1 MTWKP
6 NRNVWA
12 LSITSLL
19 TDVASEMVLPL
30 LPSFITTVL
39 GGGPAA
45 LGRMEGMAE
54 AVASLLKLWSGRQV
68 DGGRPCR
75 PWILAGYGLSGFIR
89 PFMGM
94 ATSVDAVVLIR
105 AGDRVGKG
113 LRTSPR
119 DVLLG
124 AAAPLEHRAQ
134 VFGFHR
140 AMDHAGAVI
149 GSLLGWVALSYLQ
162 WDLRSIFYA
171 AALPG
176 LLAFGVLL
184 FGLRE
189 EARPPEPP
197 RPVEK
202 NQPLPSTFWWF
213 LGATAVLGLGAGSE
227 GFLLLAAG
235 GSQVPLSGLPLLW
248 MGLHVVKSIS
258 SLWAGPVADRLG
270 HMGMF
275 ISGKLIHIAVFIG
288 FAYSTTP
295 GWAVAL
301 FLIHGLHN
309 GLAEGAEKALV
320 TGWVPST
327 LRGRAFGAW
336 NLVTG
341 LFALPAAL
349 GFGLLWEEV
358 SRPAAFLTAV
368 ALSLL
373 GTAMMLLIGR
383 KLAAA

>member
-6 NRNVWA
+6 NRNVWV

-19 TDVASEMVLPL
+19 TDVATEMVLPL
-30 LPSFITTVL
+30 LPSFVTTVL

-45 LGRMEGMAE
+45 LGRMEGLAE

-124 AAAPLEHRAQ
+124 AAAPPEHRAR

-140 AMDHAGAVI
+140 AMDHAGAVV
-149 GSLLGWVALSYLQ
+149 GSLLGWVALSYFQ

-189 EARPPEPP
+189 EARPVEPP
-197 RPVEK
+197 PPKAEK
-202 NQPLPSTFWWF
+202 QTLPPTFGWF
-213 LGATAVLGLGAGSE
+213 LAATAVLGLGAGSE

-288 FAYSTTP
+288 FAYSTTAE
-295 GWAVAL
+295 WAVAL

-320 TGWVPST
+320 TGWVPAT

-341 LFALPAAL
+341 LFALPAAV
-349 GFGLLWEEV
+349 GFGMLWEEV

-373 GTAMMLLIGR
+373 GTAMMLLIRR
-383 KLAAA
+383 KLPAP

>member
-1 MTWKP
+1 MSWKP

-54 AVASLLKLWSGRQV
+54 AVSSLLKLWSGRQV

-105 AGDRVGKG
+105 SGDRVGKG

-124 AAAPLEHRAQ
+124 AAAPPEHRAQ
-134 VFGFHR
+134 VFSFHR

-176 LLAFGVLL
+176 LLAFAVLL
-184 FGLRE
+184 LGLRE
-189 EARPPEPP
+189 QARPAEAP
-197 RPVEK
+197 RPVEEK
-202 NQPLPSTFWWF
+202 QRLPSTF
-213 LGATAVLGLGAGSE
+213 G
-227 GFLLLAAG
+227 
-235 GSQVPLSGLPLLW
+235 
-248 MGLHVVKSIS
+248 
-258 SLWAGPVADRLG
+258 
-270 HMGMF
+270 
-275 ISGKLIHIAVFIG
+275 
-288 FAYSTTP
+288 
-295 GWAVAL
+295 
-301 FLIHGLHN
+301 
-309 GLAEGAEKALV
+309 
-320 TGWVPST
+320 
-327 LRGRAFGAW
+327 
-336 NLVTG
+336 
-341 LFALPAAL
+341 
-349 GFGLLWEEV
+349 
-358 SRPAAFLTAV
+358 
-368 ALSLL
+368 
-373 GTAMMLLIGR
+373 
-383 KLAAA
+383 

>member
-1 MTWKP
+1 MSWKP
-6 NRNVWA
+6 GRNVWA
-12 LSITSLL
+12 LSLTSLL

-30 LPSFITTVL
+30 LPSFLTTVL

-45 LGRMEGMAE
+45 LGRMEGVAE
-54 AVASLLKLWSGRQV
+54 AVSSLLKLWSGRQV
-68 DGGRPCR
+68 DGGRACR

-94 ATSVDAVVLIR
+94 ATSVDTVVLIR

-124 AAAPLEHRAQ
+124 AAAPPEHRAQ

-149 GSLLGWVALSYLQ
+149 GSLLGWVALSYFQ

-176 LLAFGVLL
+176 ILAFAVLL

-189 EARPPEPP
+189 DPRPIEAARPTEEKQALP
-197 RPVEK
+197 R
-202 NQPLPSTFWWF
+202 SFGWF
-213 LGATAVLGLGAGSE
+213 LAATAVLGLGAGSE

-235 GSQVPLSGLPLLW
+235 GSEVPLSGLPLLW
-248 MGLHVVKSIS
+248 MGLHIVKSAS

-270 HMGMF
+270 HMGIF
-275 ISGKLIHIAVFIG
+275 LSGKLVHILVFIG
-288 FAYSTTP
+288 FAFSSTP
-295 GWAVAL
+295 LWAVAL
-301 FLIHGLHN
+301 FLIHGLHH

-320 TGWVPST
+320 ADWVPASI
-327 LRGRAFGAW
+327 RGRAFGAW
-336 NLVTG
+336 NLVSG
-341 LFALPAAL
+341 LIALPAAM
-349 GFGLLWEEV
+349 GFGMLWEQV
-358 SRPAAFLTAV
+358 SRPAAFLSAV
-368 ALSLL
+368 ALSLV
-373 GTAMMLLIGR
+373 GMAMMLLIRWR
-383 KLAAA
+383 KAAG

>member
-1 MTWKP
+1 VSWKP
-6 NRNVWA
+6 SRNVWA
-12 LSITSLL
+12 LSLTSLL
-19 TDVASEMVLPL
+19 TDVSSEMVLPL

-45 LGRMEGMAE
+45 LGRMEGVAE
-54 AVASLLKLWSGRQV
+54 AVSSLLKLWSGRQV

-75 PWILAGYGLSGFIR
+75 PWILAGYGFSGFIR
-89 PFMGM
+89 PLMGM
-94 ATSVDAVVLIR
+94 AGSTDAVVLIR

-124 AAAPLEHRAQ
+124 AAAPPEHRAQ
-134 VFGFHR
+134 VFSFHR

-162 WDLRSIFYA
+162 WDLRTIFYA

-184 FGLRE
+184 LGLKE
-189 EARPPEPP
+189 EARPEEQPKKVEEKVGLP
-197 RPVEK
+197 R
-202 NQPLPSTFWWF
+202 SFWWF
-213 LGATAVLGLGAGSE
+213 LAATAVLGLGAGSE

-235 GSQVPLSGLPLLW
+235 GSDVPLSGLPLLW
-248 MGLHVVKSIS
+248 MGLHIVKSIS

-270 HMGMF
+270 HMGIF
-275 ISGKLIHIAVFIG
+275 LSGKMVHILVFIG
-288 FAYSTTP
+288 FAYASLP
-295 GWAVAL
+295 LAVVLL
-301 FLIHGLHN
+301 FLIHGLHH
-309 GLAEGAEKALV
+309 GLAEGSEKALV
-320 TGWVPST
+320 ADWVPPA

-341 LFALPAAL
+341 LVALPAAM
-349 GFGLLWEEV
+349 GFGMLWEEV
-358 SRPAAFLTAV
+358 SRPTAFLVAV
-368 ALSLL
+368 GLSLF
-373 GTAMMLLIGR
+373 GMGMMLAIRQLR
-383 KLAAA
+383 PAV